1 MAVIVDPN
9 ATAFHAPP
17 EADRRP
23 YSSTVASVEAAG
35 VPSFS
40 ARIAMNIGISLR
52 AVFSAAARGPLVLVL
67 WLGHSS
73 IASMSR
79 PALRSDFTYDSIG
92 LWNVQVYTSGDAPG
106 RATIGLF

>member
-1 MAVIVDPN
+1 MGA
-9 ATAFHAPP
+9 
-17 EADRRP
+17 R
-23 YSSTVASVEAAG
+23 SAAYRLM
-35 VPSFS
+35 

-79 PALRSDFTYDSIG
+79 PALRSALTYDSNG
-92 LWNVQVYTSGDAPG
+92 LWNVQVYWSGAFPG
-106 RATIGLF
+106 CVTIGVLRGTRYRSTRRNCTFF